1 MNKENKFSLV
11 LTGTKGTFFHN
22 EKNLLLGH
30 WCVQKN
36 ENLLNKLDYHISGF
50 ESEYENE
57 DISHY
62 SNNLKINDIL
72 LEDIIKELEDY
83 YNFSWKKKHWQ
94 MFLGPWIS
102 RYVFL
107 IKNRFLS
114 LKYVYDHY
122 DIKKVMIADYDDF
135 SLITKDMVD
144 FKLSSNDNLWNLKLL
159 SLLWC
164 KYIDPDKKIEVIK
177 YSPKEIF
184 KTSKIKNK
192 SPNLFKK
199 YFIYILKILEKF
211 FCRNNKIIFYE
222 SYFGN
227 KFLIIKTL
235 LKLKNCPF
243 YYQFDDD
250 LKPIFKLCE
259 RRKNKIKLNTNLQN
273 YEDKSKYETDKIINK
288 IIYDNFY
295 NFLPTYYLESIK
307 ELKYKLK
314 TLLLPKSPKI
324 VFSANAFWRDNI
336 FKIWLIENVKK
347 KGKLISFQH
356 GCNFGTTKISPIED
370 FEIKFSDKFLTWGW
384 TDKKR
389 NNVEKFGI
397 IKNIGKKIVNV
408 ERDNILLPISSTYN
422 YVAGEGT
429 GELFSKRSCMYQEIL
444 FEFLSKL
451 PKKISQK
458 LHIRGNYVS
467 EKMRDSQITNNI
479 KMKFSNFHFQNHKKD
494 FSKSINEYGL
504 IINLSD
510 STTFLETIS
519 MNKPTVS
526 YLDSKLY
533 FNHFREDAKALYQEL
548 KKVGI
553 IHTDITELI
562 NFLIKVDF
570 NFHDWWNQKDV
581 KKAKEIFIENYCK
594 PIKNLPLKLE
604 NYIKN

>member
-1 MNKENKFSLV
+1 M
-11 LTGTKGTFFHN
+11 
-22 EKNLLLGH
+22 
-30 WCVQKN
+30 
-36 ENLLNKLDYHISGF
+36 
-50 ESEYENE
+50 
-57 DISHY
+57 
-62 SNNLKINDIL
+62 
-72 LEDIIKELEDY
+72 
-83 YNFSWKKKHWQ
+83 
-94 MFLGPWIS
+94 
-102 RYVFL
+102 
-107 IKNRFLS
+107 
-114 LKYVYDHY
+114 
-122 DIKKVMIADYDDF
+122 
-135 SLITKDMVD
+135 
-144 FKLSSNDNLWNLKLL
+144 
-159 SLLWC
+159 
-164 KYIDPDKKIEVIK
+164 
-177 YSPKEIF
+177 
-184 KTSKIKNK
+184 
-192 SPNLFKK
+192 
-199 YFIYILKILEKF
+199 
-211 FCRNNKIIFYE
+211 
-222 SYFGN
+222 
-227 KFLIIKTL
+227 
-235 LKLKNCPF
+235 
-243 YYQFDDD
+243 
-250 LKPIFKLCE
+250 
-259 RRKNKIKLNTNLQN
+259 
-273 YEDKSKYETDKIINK
+273 
-288 IIYDNFY
+288 
-295 NFLPTYYLESIK
+295 
-307 ELKYKLK
+307 
-314 TLLLPKSPKI
+314 
-324 VFSANAFWRDNI
+324 
-336 FKIWLIENVKK
+336 KK

-494 FSKSINEYGL
+494 FLKSINEYGL

-533 FNHFREDAKALYQEL
+533 FNRFREDVKALYQEL

-570 NFHDWWNQKDV
+570 NFHDWWNQNDV